1 MSWHQKITPSFH
13 KLLAAASG
21 LILLAL
27 VATVVGSPKVFADDC
42 GPNAIIYCGFNT
54 NTQFINY
61 LKDNKDNYPNNPHR
75 DLQAV
80 MNRFGL
86 STADYERFRTTA
98 KSGTVYKSGSK
109 VVVDGKTVMTD
120 AKSLGRT
127 TLDGRHDKSMKIG
140 DKTYYYGD
148 VSRVFNSSSIPAKVM
163 FDSKG
168 EAQFVV
174 LTDCGNPVWGTPV
187 KSSVKCKALNQEKVS
202 GSNDTYNFTT
212 STATTGN
219 ATVTKCVYDFG
230 DGTKPVT
237 STNCASKV
245 KHTFAE
251 GSFKVKVTV
260 YATLPGGVTITD
272 TCETAVTVTKPYY
285 ECVELSGP
293 APVGF
298 KYTFNASL
306 KFGNG
311 ATPKSADFT
320 FGDGSSATV
329 QASSATATTIS
340 TSHAYAKAGT
350 YSITA
355 IVHFTLPDG
364 QTVSA
369 NACSAVA
376 KPSEPPVAECKPGI
390 PVGDVRCNPCPTDS
404 SITAD
409 NPKCTTPATT
419 LPNTGAGN
427 VIAIGGAALV
437 GGFLFYRQWM
447 FKKHKREA
455 YQAETGSSP
464 LPLADPLAVSDP
476 LAETPLEP
484 EQPSQGHHSTFRRR
498 RQF

>member
-1 MSWHQKITPSFH
+1 MSWHQKYAPSFR
-13 KLLAAASG
+13 KVIAAASG
-21 LILLAL
+21 LVLLAL
-27 VATVVGSPKVFADDC
+27 VATVVGSPKVYANDC
-42 GPNAIIYCGFNT
+42 GPNAVIYCGFSG

-61 LKDNKDNYPNNPHR
+61 LKANKDNYPNNPHR
-75 DLQAV
+75 DLQAI

-86 STADYERFRTTA
+86 STSEYERFRTTA
-98 KSGTVYKSGSK
+98 QSGTVYKSGSK

-148 VSRVFNSSSIPAKVM
+148 VSRVFNSSSIPAKVL
-163 FDSKG
+163 FDDKG
-168 EAQFVV
+168 EVEFVV

-187 KSSVKCKALNQEKVS
+187 KSSVKCTALKQEKVS
-202 GSNDTYNFTT
+202 GSSDAYNFTT

-219 ATVTKCVYDFG
+219 AKVTKCVYDFG

-237 STNCASKV
+237 STNCSSKV

-285 ECVELSGP
+285 ECVELKGP
-293 APVGF
+293 EPEGF

-320 FGDGSSATV
+320 FGDGSSATI

-340 TSHAYAKAGT
+340 ATHTYAKAGT

-364 QTVSA
+364 QTVTA
-369 NACSAVA
+369 NGCSAVA
-376 KPSEPPVAECKPGI
+376 KPSQPPVAECKPGI

-409 NPKCTTPATT
+409 DEDCVAPATT

-447 FKKHKREA
+447 FRKHKREA

-464 LPLADPLAVSDP
+464 LPLADPLAISDP